1 MRAIAADSSVEH
13 LVLTAAE
20 AHARKMPLCKRKLM
34 PAGHE
39 PGTTMRDAR
48 RVRKATMDG
57 VTKLDGGAKP
67 AAAAAAARYIEPDS
81 PPPIAP
87 DELLKFIIEDD
98 D

>member
-1 MRAIAADSSVEH
+1 
-13 LVLTAAE
+13 
-20 AHARKMPLCKRKLM
+20 
-34 PAGHE
+34 
-39 PGTTMRDAR
+39 MRDAR

-67 AAAAAAARYIEPDS
+67 ADAAVVPAAAAARYIEPDS